1 MSASVSEKTDD
12 SFGASNGNLPRPLRG
27 IIPPMVT
34 PLTDRDTLDH
44 AGLER
49 LIEHM
54 IAGGI
59 HGLFILGTTGEGPSL
74 SYRLRCELIE
84 RTCAQVA
91 GRIPV
96 LVAVTDT
103 AFVESVNLAN
113 HAAEAGAAAA
123 VFSAPYY
130 FPAGQPELLEYV
142 THLVEEMPL
151 PVFLYNMPSLT
162 KTTFGLELLTEA
174 VQMPKIAGLKDS
186 SGDLTYFRG
195 AVAIASV
202 RPDFSVLIG
211 PEEKLTQAMQAG
223 GHGGVCGGANL
234 RPKVLV
240 DLYEALVAG
249 DTQHA
254 AQLQADVIRQSDLL
268 YKIGRHGSSI
278 IKGLKCGLSCLGICD
293 DFLAEPFHRFDAP
306 ERERV
311 EGVLRELAIP
321 RRADQL

>member
-1 MSASVSEKTDD
+1 MSASVSDQTDNCPGSSD
-12 SFGASNGNLPRPLRG
+12 HDLPRPLRG

-34 PLTDRDTLDH
+34 PLSDRDTLDH

-54 IAGGI
+54 IGGGI

-162 KTTFGLELLTEA
+162 KTTFGLELLVDA
-174 VQMPKIAGLKDS
+174 VQMPQIVGLKDS

-195 AVAIASV
+195 AVAIART

-211 PEEKLTQAMQAG
+211 PEEKLTEAIQAG

-234 RPKVLV
+234 RPRVLV
-240 DLYEALVAG
+240 DLYEALVAN
-249 DTQHA
+249 DKVRA
-254 AQLQADVIRQSDLL
+254 SELQADVIRQSDLL
-268 YKIGRHGSSI
+268 YRIGRHSSSI

-293 DFLAEPFHRFDAP
+293 DFLAEPFHRFEKP

-311 EGVLRELAIP
+311 EGVLEELGVCRNP
-321 RRADQL
+321 